1 MESAAVHPARYILE
15 GDVSTTATSTVAAPQ
30 TRSSSL
36 LSDYVA
42 LVKPRVSFMV
52 IITAG
57 AGFYLGSLASGI
69 PPFQFGLIKALF
81 GIAVVTAGSSVLNQ
95 ALERTTDLLMT
106 RTASRPM
113 AQRRISLA
121 HGLLLGFLLV
131 FGGSLYLA
139 WATNPIT
146 GMLTLL
152 TAVGYVAIYTP
163 LKRITTLN
171 TFIGAFPGALP
182 PLIGWTAARGLI
194 EWPAVALFAI
204 LFVWQFPHFMAIGWM
219 YRADYAAAGLR
230 VTATQTPASWAA
242 RSSAIQALFY
252 AVLMIP
258 VSLWPTWL
266 HITGL
271 PYAIA
276 ATLLGFY
283 YLVATIKFTRI
294 AGRPDDPANRAIA
307 RHLLKVSV
315 IYLPLLLLAMML
327 NAQGRLLF

>member
-1 MESAAVHPARYILE
+1 
-15 GDVSTTATSTVAAPQ
+15 VSTTATSPATHAR
-30 TRSSSL
+30 TGSHSL
-36 LSDYVA
+36 FSDY
-42 LVKPRVSFMV
+42 LVLFKPRVSLMV
-52 IITAG
+52 IITAA

-69 PPFQFGLIKALF
+69 SPFQIGLVKALF
-81 GIAVVTAGSSVLNQ
+81 GIALVTAGSSALNQ
-95 ALERTTDLLMT
+95 AIERTSDRRMP
-106 RTASRPM
+106 RTADRPM
-113 AQRRISLA
+113 AQHRIGLA
-121 HGLLLGFLLV
+121 HGLLVGFLLV
-131 FGGSLYLA
+131 CGGSIYLV

-152 TAVGYVAIYTP
+152 TAVGYIAIYTP

-182 PLIGWTAARGLI
+182 PLLGWTAARGII

-219 YRADYAAAGLR
+219 YRADYAHAGIR
-230 VTATQTPASWAA
+230 VTATQQPVREAA

-252 AVLMIP
+252 VLLMIP

-266 HITGL
+266 HVTGI

-276 ATLLGFY
+276 AILLDAY
-283 YLVATIKFTRI
+283 YLAATLKFLRITRN
-294 AGRPDDPANRAIA
+294 PDDPQNRVIA

-327 NAQGRLLF
+327 DAKGRLLF

>member
-1 MESAAVHPARYILE
+1 LKVTP
-15 GDVSTTATSTVAAPQ
+15 VSTTATSTAAAPR
-30 TRSSSL
+30 TRGHSL
-36 LSDYVA
+36 LGDYIA
-42 LVKPRVSFMV
+42 LFKPRVSLMV

-57 AGFYLGSLASGI
+57 AGFYLGCLASGI
-69 PPFQFGLIKALF
+69 PPFQLGLIKALV
-81 GIAVVTAGSSVLNQ
+81 GIALVTAGSSALNQ
-95 ALERTTDLLMT
+95 ALERTTDRRMP

-113 AQRRISLA
+113 AQHRIGLV
-121 HGLLLGFLLV
+121 HGLLLGFILV
-131 FGGSLYLA
+131 CGGSIYLA

-182 PLIGWTAARGLI
+182 PLIGWTAARGII
-194 EWPAVALFAI
+194 EWPAVALFAV
-204 LFVWQFPHFMAIGWM
+204 LFVWQFPHFMAIGWL
-219 YRADYAAAGLR
+219 YRADYAHAGIR
-230 VTATQTPASWAA
+230 VTATQQPTGEAA

-258 VSLWPTWL
+258 VSLWPFWL
-266 HITGL
+266 HIEGI

-276 ATLLGFY
+276 ASVLGLY
-283 YLVATIKFTRI
+283 YLAATVKFLRITRN
-294 AGRPDDPANRAIA
+294 PDDPENRAIA
-307 RHLLKVSV
+307 RKLLKVSV